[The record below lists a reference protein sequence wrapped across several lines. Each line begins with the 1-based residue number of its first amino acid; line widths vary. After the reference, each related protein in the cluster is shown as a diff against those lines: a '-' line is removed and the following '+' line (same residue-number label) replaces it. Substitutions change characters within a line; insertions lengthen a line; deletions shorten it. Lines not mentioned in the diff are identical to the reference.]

1 VGGESVAMGNAK
13 NHRGLFFA
21 VGTVALA
28 GLLFGFDTA
37 VIAGV
42 TESLRAVYELSP
54 ASLGLTVSSALWG
67 TLLGAALGGAV
78 GDRAGSRFGLRIAA
92 ALYVVSGLGCG
103 LAWSWGVLI
112 AFRILAGIA
121 IGVSSVL
128 APVYLAEIAP
138 AARRGAIVGSF
149 QINIV
154 VGILAAYVSNA
165 AVGALVDDPAL
176 AWRWKLGLT
185 ALPAIL
191 FQAALIFVPDSPR
204 WLILRGRTQA
214 AARAEQLLYG
224 ADATVEIPDVIPVER
239 AVLSFASLWQ
249 EAKKPILLAITL
261 GALNQLTGVNA
272 ILYYLND
279 IFAAAGYGRVSADVQ
294 AISVGLANLVFTL
307 VGMLLIDRLGRRKM
321 LIAGGMAMAMMLA
334 LAAAVMLGILPQ
346 TLLLAVLV
354 VFIGAFAMSQGAVI
368 WVYLSEIFP
377 TRYRSAGQG
386 IGSGTVWLFDA
397 LVAGIF
403 PVAAALAP
411 AAPFFFFMGCMVAQA
426 LLVRLYFPETK
437 GATLEQIEVRMGTA
451 SAARVPL

>member
-1 VGGESVAMGNAK
+1 MGNSK
-13 NHRGLFFA
+13 NHRGLIFA

-42 TESLRAVYELSP
+42 TDSLRDEYELSP
-54 ASLGLTVSSALWG
+54 ALLGLTVSSALWG

-103 LAWSWGVLI
+103 LAWSWGGLI
-112 AFRILAGIA
+112 AFRILAGLA

-154 VGILAAYVSNA
+154 VGILLAYVSNA
-165 AVGALVDDPAL
+165 AVGFLVSDPSL

-185 ALPAIL
+185 AVPAIL
-191 FQAALIFVPDSPR
+191 FQVALLFVPDSPR

-214 AARAEQLLYG
+214 AARAEQILYG
-224 ADATVEIPDVIPVER
+224 TDTSLEIPNVIPAER
-239 AVLSFASLWQ
+239 KVQSLASLWR

-272 ILYYLND
+272 VLYYLND

-294 AISVGLANLVFTL
+294 AISVGLANLIFTL

-321 LIAGGMAMAMMLA
+321 LIAGGMVMAMMLA
-334 LAAAVMLGILPQ
+334 LAAAVMLGILPRA
-346 TLLLAVLV
+346 LLLAVLV

-397 LVAGIF
+397 LVAGVF

-411 AAPFFFFMGCMVAQA
+411 AAPFFFFMGCMLAQS
-426 LLVRLYFPETK
+426 LLVQRYFPETK
-437 GATLEQIEVRMGTA
+437 GATLEQIEIHMGTA
-451 SAARVPL
+451 PAASVPL

>member
-1 VGGESVAMGNAK
+1 MAYSK

-37 VIAGV
+37 VISGV
-42 TESLRAVYELSP
+42 TNSLRNEYELSP
-54 ASLGLTVSSALWG
+54 ASLGITVSSALWG

-103 LAWSWGVLI
+103 LAWSWGALI

-121 IGVSSVL
+121 IGESSVL

-165 AVGALVDDPAL
+165 AVGVLVDDPSL

-185 ALPAIL
+185 AVPAIL
-191 FQAALIFVPDSPR
+191 FQAALLFVPDSPR
-204 WLILRGRTQA
+204 WLILRGRAQA

-224 ADATVEIPDVIPVER
+224 ADPSVQIPDVIPAGRKVR
-239 AVLSFASLWQ
+239 SLASLWP
-249 EAKKPILLAITL
+249 EAKKPILLAFTL

-294 AISVGLANLVFTL
+294 AISVGLANLIFTL

-321 LIAGGMAMAMMLA
+321 LIAGGVVMAMMLA
-334 LAAAVMLGILPQ
+334 LAAAVMLGILPRA
-346 TLLLAVLV
+346 LLLTVLV

-397 LVAGIF
+397 LVAGVF

-411 AAPFFFFMGCMVAQA
+411 AAPFFFFMGCMLAQS
-426 LLVRLYFPETK
+426 LLVRRYFPETK

-451 SAARVPL
+451 PAARVLL

>member
-1 VGGESVAMGNAK
+1 MGNSK

-42 TESLRAVYELSP
+42 TDSLRVEYELSP
-54 ASLGLTVSSALWG
+54 ALLGLTVSSALWG

-103 LAWSWGVLI
+103 LAWSWGALI
-112 AFRILAGIA
+112 AFRIFAGIA

-154 VGILAAYVSNA
+154 VGILLAYVSNA
-165 AVGALVDDPAL
+165 AVGFLESDPSL

-185 ALPAIL
+185 AVPAIL
-191 FQAALIFVPDSPR
+191 FQAALLFVPDSPR
-204 WLILRGRTQA
+204 WLILKGRTQA

-224 ADATVEIPDVIPVER
+224 TDTALEIPNVIPPECKVQ
-239 AVLSFASLWQ
+239 SFASLWR

-294 AISVGLANLVFTL
+294 AISVGLANLIFTL

-321 LIAGGMAMAMMLA
+321 LIAGGMATAMMLA
-334 LAAAVMLGILPQ
+334 LAAAVMLGILPRV
-346 TLLLAVLV
+346 LLLAVLV

-386 IGSGTVWLFDA
+386 IGSGAVWLFDA
-397 LVAGIF
+397 LVAGAF

-411 AAPFFFFMGCMVAQA
+411 AAPFFFFMGCMLAQA

-451 SAARVPL
+451 PAARVPL